1 MTQSKDNLI
10 RNVLFQEEFK
20 NGVSYVVSEY
30 DWCIVFKNRYF

>member
-1 MTQSKDNLI
+1 MTQSKDKLI

-30 DWCIVFKNRYF
+30 D